1 MEMPGAHYPA
11 RGSEV
16 TAAAPLRVL
25 LIEDDEDD
33 AALLLLTLDN
43 AFGPL
48 DSVRVDSLAGLRAAL
63 SLPGRWDVLI
73 CDHMLPGFD
82 ARSALAAAQAF
93 GNTAPFII
101 VSGSMNESDAV
112 AAIEAG
118 AADMIS
124 KDRLPRL
131 VPVIRRE
138 MQKAR
143 VASEFQLI
151 QAQLRQLAC
160 YDEVTGLPKRDF
172 LAAQMAA
179 LAAAVCRGNQ
189 GDAGQ
194 VAVALISIRR
204 FSHIARSLGM
214 AAADE
219 VLAQVASRLRKS
231 VGAAGVV
238 GALDTGRFALLLS
251 GSDPAQL
258 ADDMARISNET
269 GRPLRICEQEVFVGL
284 RIGVSLYPRDNH
296 QFHALLV
303 KAALAMSQ
311 VKVGCRHNIV
321 FFDPA
326 MELRG
331 NARWQMEQALHHALR
346 NNEFVLHYQPQVAT
360 GDGACVGVEAL
371 LRWQQPGHG
380 LVAPSA
386 FIDLLEETG
395 LIVAAGE
402 WVLHTACR
410 QFMAW
415 HGAGVRLQRM
425 AVNLSALQFSDSDL
439 VPMVRRVL
447 ADTGMD
453 ARCLELEITEGIAMD
468 NEEAVVEK
476 LLQLRAMGICLAIDD
491 FGTGYSNLG
500 YLHRLPV
507 NRIKI
512 DQSFVRGIDGRA
524 PDSPIVRAIVTL
536 ARSLAFEVLAEGV
549 ETPLQAQF
557 LDGCG
562 CGEHQGYLYSK
573 PLPAAELTPLLLRG
587 EFGMAGTQRPPSVC
601 VCHGR

>member
-1 MEMPGAHYPA
+1 MPGARYDHDG
-11 RGSEV
+11 RDVS
-16 TAAAPLRVL
+16 AAAPLRVL

-33 AALLLLTLDN
+33 AALLLLALDN
-43 AFGPL
+43 AFGLL
-48 DSVRVDSLAGLRAAL
+48 DSACVDSLAGLRAAL
-63 SLPGRWDVLI
+63 SLPGRWDVVI
-73 CDHMLPGFD
+73 CDHTLPGFD
-82 ARSALAAAQAF
+82 ARAALAAAQAF

-101 VSGSMNESDAV
+101 VSGSMSESDAV

-131 VPVIRRE
+131 LPVIRRE
-138 MQKAR
+138 MQKSRA
-143 VASEFQLI
+143 ASDFQLV

-179 LAAAVCRGNQ
+179 LPGA
-189 GDAGQ
+189 Q
-194 VAVALISIRR
+194 VAVALISISR
-204 FSHIARSLGM
+204 FSHIGRSLGM

-219 VLAQVASRLRKS
+219 VRAQVASRLRKS
-231 VGAAGVV
+231 VGSAGVV
-238 GALDTGRFALLLS
+238 GALEAGRFALLLS

-258 ADDMARISNET
+258 ADEMARISNET
-269 GRPLRICEQEVFVGL
+269 GWPLRIGEQEVFVGL
-284 RIGVSLYPRDNH
+284 RIGVSLYPRDNS
-296 QFHALLV
+296 QFNALLV
-303 KAALAMSQ
+303 QAALAMSQ

-326 MELRG
+326 MEMRG

-346 NNEFVLHYQPQVAT
+346 NDEFVLHYQPQVAA
-360 GDGACVGVEAL
+360 GDGAIVGVEAL

-402 WVLHTACR
+402 WVLRTACR

-415 HGAGVRLQRM
+415 KGVGVRLQRM

-439 VPMVRRVL
+439 VPMVRRIL
-447 ADTGMD
+447 AETGMD
-453 ARCLELEITEGIAMD
+453 AHCLELEITEGIAMD
-468 NEEAVVEK
+468 NEDAVFDK
-476 LLQLRAMGICLAIDD
+476 LRQLRAMGICLAIDD

-512 DQSFVRGIDGRA
+512 DQSFVRAIDART

-536 ARSLAFEVLAEGV
+536 ARSLAFDVLAEGV

-562 CGEHQGYLYSK
+562 CGEHQGYLYGK
-573 PLPAAELTPLLLRG
+573 PLPAAEMMPLLLQG
-587 EFGMAGTQRPPSVC
+587 ACGIAGVYSPDQPVCCPP
-601 VCHGR
+601 G